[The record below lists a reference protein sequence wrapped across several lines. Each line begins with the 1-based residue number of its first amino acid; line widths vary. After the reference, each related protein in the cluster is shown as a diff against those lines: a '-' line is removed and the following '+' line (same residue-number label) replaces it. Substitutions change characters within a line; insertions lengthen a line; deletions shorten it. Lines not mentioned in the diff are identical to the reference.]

1 MDRNCTNVERGGL
14 LAGLEQASDS
24 IVITGADGIIQYVN
38 PAFTAMTGYAS
49 EEALGQNPRMLK
61 SGRHQAAF
69 YEDIWN
75 TIRSGQVWH
84 GELTNRRKDGS
95 QYEEEMQ
102 ITSVR
107 GSDGEIVNYIAIKR
121 DVTKRR
127 EAEEAQRFLSAIVDS
142 SSDAIV
148 AYSPAG
154 TILTWNRGAEA
165 IFGYSSSD
173 VVGKHVP
180 MLMAPGRQV
189 VLEQL
194 TEYVLP
200 GNSASEI
207 ESLCLNKHGEKIHVS
222 VSASP
227 ITDSTGKVSAVCFTL
242 RDISESKRAEDAVRF
257 NEARFRGVTDSAQ
270 DAILIM
276 DPRGAISYW
285 NPAAETILGYS
296 NEEAIG
302 QNLHSLL
309 VPERYLAAHHA
320 TFPEFLRT
328 GRGGAIGSTVELSAR
343 RKDGRE
349 ITVELSLSALCLEKE
364 WHAIGIIRDVSSR
377 KRAEQ
382 ALQDSE
388 EKFRQ
393 LAENIDQVF
402 WMMSPPCDEILY
414 VSPAYE
420 RVWGRTCE
428 SARQNP
434 MSWLEAV
441 HSDDRERARLL
452 FEAQVKGEPVEAEF
466 RIRTPEGQ
474 EKWIR
479 DRAFPVF
486 DESGHVIRIVGIA
499 EDITERKRN
508 EAALIHSQE
517 AANAANEAKS
527 RFLANMS
534 HEIRTPMNGVL
545 GMLQLLLE
553 TDLLPEQRR
562 YVDVAQSSGRVLLTL
577 IDQILD
583 LSKIEAHKVVLE
595 NLTFDVRDAMRD
607 VVQSMQ
613 VHASAKGLALDWR
626 VSPEIPQSL
635 EGDAHRLRQVLTNLV
650 ANAIK
655 FTGRGQVA
663 LSAALEAQTENRTGR
678 TATLRFDVAD
688 TGIGIHPDHIA
699 SLFSPFAQADSST
712 TRKYGG
718 TGLGLSIGR
727 QLVEMMG
734 GRIGV
739 ASQEGVGS
747 TFWFTVVC
755 EVAVASRRQPSSGQP
770 AAGSNPPPGADVP
783 PAPRILV
790 VEDNATNREVLLAQL
805 RKMGCAASA
814 VLNGREAVEAVELGA
829 FDLVLMDCQM
839 PVMDGFE
846 ATRRI
851 RSSAHAGI
859 PIVAVTAGA
868 MSDDRNRCLDA
879 GMNDYLTKPLDM
891 LRLRNALTRWLSE
904 SGISFPGTPHGT
916 PHEPAADS
924 RSRATFNADGLL
936 RRVMGDRQL
945 AGTVIKGFVQ
955 DVPQQLDNLRAR
967 LEATDA
973 PGTRL
978 QAHTLKGAAATV
990 GAESLQALARAIERA
1005 GTAGQLAQCR
1015 ELLPRLVAEF
1025 EQFKSALAR
1034 AGWA

>member
-1 MDRNCTNVERGGL
+1 VNRKCANVERAGL
-14 LAGLEQASDS
+14 LAGLEQAADS
-24 IVITGADGIIQYVN
+24 IVITGTDGIIQYVN
-38 PAFTAMTGYAS
+38 PAFTAMTGYPS
-49 EEALGQNPRMLK
+49 EEAVGQNPRVLK

-69 YEDIWN
+69 YEDLWN
-75 TIRSGQVWH
+75 TIRSGGVWH
-84 GELTNRRKDGS
+84 GEVTNRRKDGS
-95 QYEEEMQ
+95 LYEEEMQ
-102 ITSVR
+102 ITPVR

-127 EAEEAQRFLSAIVDS
+127 AAEAAQRFLAAIVDCS
-142 SSDAIV
+142 NDAII
-148 AYSPAG
+148 SSTPAG
-154 TILTWNRGAEA
+154 LVLTWNRGAELL
-165 IFGYSSSD
+165 FGYTAED
-173 VVGKHVP
+173 AIGKPVS
-180 MLMAPGRQV
+180 MLMVPDR
-189 VLEQL
+189 
-194 TEYVLP
+194 LP
-200 GNSASEI
+200 GLANFTERLLRGDTVPPF
-207 ESLCLNKHGEKIHVS
+207 ESLCLRKDGQKVDVS
-222 VSASP
+222 VTGAPLTNSA
-227 ITDSTGKVSAVCFTL
+227 GGVVALSAIL
-242 RDISESKRAEDAVRF
+242 RDISESKRAEAAVRF
-257 NEARFRGVTDSAQ
+257 NEARFRGLTDSAQ

-302 QNLHSLL
+302 QEFHNLL
-309 VPERYLAAHHA
+309 VPERYLAGFHA
-320 TFPEFLRT
+320 ALPEFLRS
-328 GRGGAIGSTVELSAR
+328 GRGGAVGSTVELSAH

-364 WHAIGIIRDVSSR
+364 WHAIGIIRDIGNR

-382 ALQDSE
+382 DLQNSE

-393 LAENIDQVF
+393 LAESIDQVF
-402 WMMSPPCDEILY
+402 WTMSPTSHEILY

-420 RVWGRTCE
+420 KIWGRTCE
-428 SARQNP
+428 SAYRDPVSWMGTIHPDDQERLRQI
-434 MSWLEAV
+434 
-441 HSDDRERARLL
+441 
-452 FEAQVKGEPVEAEF
+452 FEAQARGVSVEAEF

-479 DRAFPVF
+479 NRAFPVL
-486 DESGHVIRIVGIA
+486 DESGQVLRIVGIA
-499 EDITERKRN
+499 EDTTERKRY

-517 AANAANEAKS
+517 AADAANESKS

-545 GMLQLLLE
+545 GMLQLLVE

-562 YVDVAQSSGRVLLTL
+562 YVDVAQNSGRALLTL

-595 NLTFDVRDAMRD
+595 NLTFDVRDTMRD

-635 EGDAHRLRQVLTNLV
+635 RGDAHRLRQVLTNLV

-663 LSAALEAQTENRTGR
+663 LDATLESQTENRTGR
-678 TATLRFDVAD
+678 TATLRFDIAD
-688 TGIGIHPDHIA
+688 TGIGIHPDQIA
-699 SLFSPFAQADSST
+699 ALFSPFAQADSST

-718 TGLGLSIGR
+718 TGLGLTIGR

-755 EVAVASRRQPSSGQP
+755 EVAVPSRPQASGVQP
-770 AAGSNPPPGADVP
+770 AAVSNPPAGADVP
-783 PAPRILV
+783 RAPRILV
-790 VEDNATNREVLLAQL
+790 AEDNATNREVLLAQL
-805 RKMGCAASA
+805 HKMGCAASA
-814 VLNGREAVEAVELGA
+814 VVDGREAVEAVQLGA

-879 GMNDYLTKPLDM
+879 GMSDYLTKPIDLG
-891 LRLRNALTRWLSE
+891 RLRNALTRWLSE
-904 SGISFPGTPHGT
+904 SGIGV
-916 PHEPAADS
+916 PAPPTGPTVDS
-924 RSRATFNADGLL
+924 RFRATFNADALL

-945 AGTVIKGFVQ
+945 AGTVLKGFVQ
-955 DVPQQLDNLRAR
+955 DAPLQLDNLRAR

-973 PGTRL
+973 PGARL
-978 QAHTLKGAAATV
+978 QAHTFKGAAATV
-990 GAESLQALARAIERA
+990 GAESVQALALAIERA
-1005 GTAGQLAQCR
+1005 GTAGQLAQCG
-1015 ELLPRLVAEF
+1015 ELLPRLVEEF